1 MKIIYLVVVC
11 VLVLSRFETT
21 ETKTVKTTPGKDEV
35 CNKKKCEYRC
45 RLLSS
50 KHVDLT
56 GSCVDD
62 LGCFC
67 HDDLIMIQMDS
78 KPVKDPS
85 KWTINVP
92 SIDPNDA
99 KPGKVKKPK

>member
-1 MKIIYLVVVC
+1 MKSVIKRNVNIDADYSV
-11 VLVLSRFETT
+11 
-21 ETKTVKTTPGKDEV
+21 P
-35 CNKKKCEYRC
+35 NI
-45 RLLSS
+45 
-50 KHVDLT
+50 
-56 GSCVDD
+56 CVDD